1 MVFHER
7 RQKSL
12 PKNDHSDLFDQINL
26 SLRSISA
33 DGLQFVVI
41 FCELN
46 FGFHRMGEFIVLS
59 VSKRKTRLKNSI
71 CPVFQKPSTPTS
83 SSRGGTTVS
92 GPCEGV
98 GSTASTQ
105 STPLPLWGSAKKCSE
120 TTSFWTAFMTRSKPR
135 RRVESKGFLAT
146 QTVGDAPNTSLS
158 WPESGS
164 WTPKEAPQNT
174 QAIKWCVWQL
184 SLSHPIPQS

>member
-1 MVFHER
+1 MISILPFLITLWYWKETCLER
-7 RQKSL
+7 ESNDSTVGLCALCFQK
-12 PKNDHSDLFDQINL
+12 NH
-26 SLRSISA
+26 
-33 DGLQFVVI
+33 
-41 FCELN
+41 
-46 FGFHRMGEFIVLS
+46 
-59 VSKRKTRLKNSI
+59 TKNSI

-92 GPCEGV
+92 GLCEGV

-120 TTSFWTAFMTRSKPR
+120 TTLFWTAFMTRSKPR

-146 QTVGDAPNTSLS
+146 QTVGDAPSTSLS

-184 SLSHPIPQS
+184 SLSHHIPQS